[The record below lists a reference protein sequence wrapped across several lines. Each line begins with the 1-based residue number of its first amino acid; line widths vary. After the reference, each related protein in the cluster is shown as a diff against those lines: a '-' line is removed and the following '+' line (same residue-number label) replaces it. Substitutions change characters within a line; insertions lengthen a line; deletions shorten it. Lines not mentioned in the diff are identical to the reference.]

1 MKKYEVIYNTYRDS
15 ILSGILKYGDRIDSI
30 RECVKKRNVSKTTV
44 ETAYNKLVMDGF
56 IASQEKVG
64 YVVSMNSEQ
73 VLLHHEI
80 LDYSSSHKEK
90 SYDYDFRVQSV
101 SFDSF
106 ETTIWK
112 RYMKNVLNDK
122 KLMSS
127 YGLSQGEYG
136 LRQALCKYVYQN
148 RNILCFPEQMVIG
161 SNYQSLL
168 YIFCGMLDKDRVVG
182 LSTLVDEQA
191 KQVFLS
197 YGFQIEYLDP
207 NHFIGDI
214 QSKHVDVVYI
224 NTTCFS
230 VNKQSMDEKM
240 RKELSRLSN
249 ILILEDDYNGELV
262 YASKIKTSLF
272 SKNKNVIY
280 FSSFSRLL
288 LPSLRIGYMILNEE
302 YRKKYCASFFGPTAS
317 KIEQIAF
324 SQYIVDGYLQ
334 KHLRKLVR
342 EYKERHLYL
351 KELLD
356 TYISYPCVLDE
367 SHMAYWIECVVD
379 EKKFMRLCELKSIA
393 ITYVK
398 DQIGL
403 SFASMN
409 QELMKDGVIRLAEIL
424 KEC

>member
-1 MKKYEVIYNTYRDS
+1 MKKYEVIYNTYRES
-15 ILSGILKYGDRIDSI
+15 ILSGILKYGDRVDSI
-30 RECVKKRNVSKTTV
+30 RECVKKMNLSKTTV
-44 ETAYNKLVMDGF
+44 EAAYNKLVLDGF
-56 IASQEKVG
+56 ISSKEKVG
-64 YVVSMNSEQ
+64 YVVSMNPER

-90 SYDYDFRVQSV
+90 VYDYDFRIQSV
-101 SFDSF
+101 SIDSF
-106 ETTIWK
+106 ETSIWK
-112 RYMKNVLNDK
+112 RYMKEVLNDK

-127 YGLSQGEYG
+127 YGLAQGEYG

-168 YIFCGMLDKDRVVG
+168 YIFCGMLDKQKVIG

-197 YGFQIEYLDP
+197 YGFHVEYLDP
-207 NHFIGDI
+207 DHFIEDI
-214 QSKHVDVVYI
+214 QRLNIDVVYV
-224 NTTCFS
+224 NTTCFTYD
-230 VNKQSMDEKM
+230 KQSMCEKM
-240 RKELSRLSN
+240 RKELVALSN

-262 YASKIKTSLF
+262 YASKIKTSLC
-272 SKNKNVIY
+272 SMSNHVIY

-302 YRKKYCASFFGPTAS
+302 YTKKYSASFFGPTAS
-317 KIEQIAF
+317 KLEQVAF

-342 EYKERHLYL
+342 EYKEKHLYL
-351 KELLD
+351 KKLID
-356 TYISYPCVLDE
+356 TYVGCSYILDE
-367 SHMAYWIECVVD
+367 TYMVYWLDLDVD
-379 EKKFMRLCELKSIA
+379 VSCFKELCESNGVAISISNGR
-393 ITYVK
+393 
-398 DQIGL
+398 IGL

-409 QELMKDGVIRLAEIL
+409 KELMLDGVIRLAEIW

>member
-1 MKKYEVIYNTYRDS
+1 MKKYEVIYNTYRES
-15 ILSGILKYGDRIDSI
+15 ILSGILKYGDRVDSI
-30 RECVKKRNVSKTTV
+30 RECVKKMNVSKTTV
-44 ETAYNKLVMDGF
+44 ETAYNKLVLDGF
-56 IASQEKVG
+56 ISSKEKVG
-64 YVVSMNSEQ
+64 YVVSMNPER

-90 SYDYDFRVQSV
+90 VYDYDFRIQSV
-101 SFDSF
+101 SIDSF
-106 ETTIWK
+106 ETSIWK
-112 RYMKNVLNDK
+112 RYMKDVLNDK

-127 YGLSQGEYG
+127 YGLAQGEYG

-168 YIFCGMLDKDRVVG
+168 YIFCGMLDKQKVIG
-182 LSTLVDEQA
+182 LSSLVDEQA

-197 YGFQIEYLDP
+197 YGFHVEYLDP
-207 NHFIGDI
+207 DHFIEDI
-214 QSKHVDVVYI
+214 QRLNIDVVYV
-224 NTTCFS
+224 NTTCFT
-230 VNKQSMDEKM
+230 VDRQSMCEKVR
-240 RKELSRLSN
+240 RKLVELSD

-262 YASKIKTSLF
+262 YASKIKTSLC
-272 SKNKNVIY
+272 SMSSNVIY

-302 YRKKYCASFFGPTAS
+302 YTKKYSASFFGPTAS
-317 KIEQIAF
+317 KLEQVAF

-342 EYKERHLYL
+342 EYKEKHLYL
-351 KELLD
+351 KKLID
-356 TYISYPCVLDE
+356 TYVGCSYILDE
-367 SHMAYWIECVVD
+367 TYMVYWLDLDVD
-379 EKKFMRLCELKSIA
+379 VSCFKELCESNGVAISISNGR
-393 ITYVK
+393 
-398 DQIGL
+398 IGL

-409 QELMKDGVIRLAEIL
+409 KELMLDGVIRLAEIW

>member
-1 MKKYEVIYNTYRDS
+1 MKKYQVIYDLYKES
-15 ILSGILKYGDRIDSI
+15 ILSGILKYGDRVDSI
-30 RECVKKRNVSKTTV
+30 RECVKKMNVSKTTV
-44 ETAYNKLVMDGF
+44 ENAYNKLVLDGF
-56 IASQEKVG
+56 ISSQEKVG
-64 YVVSMNSEQ
+64 YVVSMNPERI
-73 VLLHHEI
+73 LLHQEI

-90 SYDYDFRVQSV
+90 EYDYDFRIQSV
-101 SFDSF
+101 SIDSF
-106 ETTIWK
+106 ETSIWK
-112 RYMKNVLNDK
+112 RYIKDVLNDK

-127 YGLSQGEYG
+127 YGLAQGEYG

-168 YIFCGMLDKDRVVG
+168 YIFCGMLDKQKVIG

-197 YGFQIEYLDP
+197 YGFSVKYLDP
-207 NHFIGDI
+207 DHFIEDI
-214 QSKHVDVVYI
+214 QDKCVDVVYV

-230 VNKQSMDEKM
+230 KNRQSMSEKL
-240 RKELSRLSN
+240 RKELVGLSH

-262 YASKIKTSLF
+262 YASKIKTSLC
-272 SKNKNVIY
+272 SMSNHVIY

-302 YRKKYCASFFGPTAS
+302 YTKKYCASFFGPTAS
-317 KIEQIAF
+317 KLEQVAF

-342 EYKERHLYL
+342 EYKEKHLYL
-351 KELLD
+351 KKLID
-356 TYISYPCVLDE
+356 THIGCSYILDE
-367 SHMAYWIECVVD
+367 TYMAYWLNLDVD
-379 EKKFMRLCELKSIA
+379 VSRFRDLCESNGVAISILNGR
-393 ITYVK
+393 
-398 DQIGL
+398 IGL
-403 SFASMN
+403 SFASMSK
-409 QELMKDGVIRLAEIL
+409 ELMLDGVIRLAEIW

>member
-1 MKKYEVIYNTYRDS
+1 MKKYEVIYNTYRES
-15 ILSGILKYGDRIDSI
+15 ILSGILKYGDRVDSI
-30 RECVKKRNVSKTTV
+30 RECVKKMNVSKTTV
-44 ETAYNKLVMDGF
+44 ELAYNKLVLDGF
-56 IASQEKVG
+56 ISSKEKVG
-64 YVVSMNSEQ
+64 YVVSMNPER

-90 SYDYDFRVQSV
+90 EYDYDFRIQSV
-101 SFDSF
+101 SIDSF
-106 ETTIWK
+106 ETSIWK
-112 RYMKNVLNDK
+112 RYIKNVLNDK

-127 YGLSQGEYG
+127 YGLAQGEYG

-168 YIFCGMLDKDRVVG
+168 YIFCGMLDKQKVIG

-197 YGFQIEYLDP
+197 YGFSVKYLDP
-207 NHFIGDI
+207 DHFIEDI
-214 QSKHVDVVYI
+214 QTKCVDVVYV

-230 VNKQSMDEKM
+230 KNRQSMSEKM
-240 RKELSRLSN
+240 RKELVGLSH

-262 YASKIKTSLF
+262 YASKIKTSLC
-272 SKNKNVIY
+272 SMSNHVIY

-302 YRKKYCASFFGPTAS
+302 YTKKYCASFFGPTAS
-317 KIEQIAF
+317 KLEQVAF

-342 EYKERHLYL
+342 EYKEKHLYL
-351 KELLD
+351 KKLID
-356 TYISYPCVLDE
+356 TYVGCSYILDE
-367 SHMAYWIECVVD
+367 TYMVYWLDLDVD
-379 EKKFMRLCELKSIA
+379 VSCFKELCESNGVAISISNGR
-393 ITYVK
+393 
-398 DQIGL
+398 IGL

-409 QELMKDGVIRLAEIL
+409 KELMLDGVIRLAEIW

>member
-56 IASQEKVG
+56 ISSQEKVG

-112 RYMKNVLNDK
+112 RYMKDVLNDK

-197 YGFQIEYLDP
+197 YGFHIEYLDP

-224 NTTCFS
+224 NMTCFTS
-230 VNKQSMDEKM
+230 NRQSMSE
-240 RKELSRLSN
+240 RIREELVSLEN
-249 ILILEDDYNGELV
+249 VLILEDDYNGELV
-262 YASKIKTSLF
+262 YASKIKTSLC
-272 SKNKNVIY
+272 SKSKNVIY
-280 FSSFSRLL
+280 FSSVSRLL

-302 YRKKYCASFFGPTAS
+302 YMRKYSASYFGPTTS
-317 KIEQIAF
+317 KIEQVAF
-324 SQYIVDGYLQ
+324 TQYIVDGYLQ

-342 EYKERHLYL
+342 EYKEKHLYL
-351 KELLD
+351 KKLLD
-356 TYISYPCVLDE
+356 TYIGCSYILDE
-367 SHMAYWIECVVD
+367 TYMAYWLNLDVD
-379 EKKFMRLCELKSIA
+379 ISRFRDLCESNRVAISISNGR
-393 ITYVK
+393 
-398 DQIGL
+398 IGL
-403 SFASMN
+403 SFASMSK
-409 QELMKDGVIRLAEIL
+409 ELMLDGVIRLAEIL

>member
-1 MKKYEVIYNTYRDS
+1 MKKYEVIYNTYRES
-15 ILSGILKYGDRIDSI
+15 ILSGILKYGDRVDSI
-30 RECVKKRNVSKTTV
+30 RECVKKMNVSKTTV
-44 ETAYNKLVMDGF
+44 EAAYNKLALDGF
-56 IASQEKVG
+56 ISSKEKVG
-64 YVVSMNSEQ
+64 YVVSMNPER

-90 SYDYDFRVQSV
+90 VYDYDFRIQSV
-101 SFDSF
+101 SIDSF
-106 ETTIWK
+106 ETSIWK
-112 RYMKNVLNDK
+112 RYMKDVLNDK

-127 YGLSQGEYG
+127 YGLAQGEYG

-168 YIFCGMLDKDRVVG
+168 SIFCGMLDKQKVIG
-182 LSTLVDEQA
+182 LSSLVDEQA

-197 YGFQIEYLDP
+197 YGFHVEYLDP
-207 NHFIGDI
+207 EHFIEDI
-214 QSKHVDVVYI
+214 QRLNIDVVYV
-224 NTTCFS
+224 NTTCFT
-230 VNKQSMDEKM
+230 VDRQSMCEKVR
-240 RKELSRLSN
+240 RKLVELSN

-262 YASKIKTSLF
+262 YASKIKTSLC
-272 SKNKNVIY
+272 SMSSNVIY

-302 YRKKYCASFFGPTAS
+302 YTKKYSASFFGPTAS
-317 KIEQIAF
+317 KLEQVAF

-342 EYKERHLYL
+342 EYKEKHLYL
-351 KELLD
+351 KKVLD
-356 TYISYPCVLDE
+356 TYLSCFYILDE
-367 SHMAYWIECVVD
+367 TYMVYWLDLDVD
-379 EKKFMRLCELKSIA
+379 VSCFKELCESNGVAISISNGR
-393 ITYVK
+393 
-398 DQIGL
+398 IGL

-409 QELMKDGVIRLAEIL
+409 KELMLDGVIRLAEIW

>member
-1 MKKYEVIYNTYRDS
+1 M
-15 ILSGILKYGDRIDSI
+15 
-30 RECVKKRNVSKTTV
+30 
-44 ETAYNKLVMDGF
+44 
-56 IASQEKVG
+56 
-64 YVVSMNSEQ
+64 VSMNPER

-90 SYDYDFRVQSV
+90 VYDYDFRIQSV
-101 SFDSF
+101 SIDSF
-106 ETTIWK
+106 ETSIWK
-112 RYMKNVLNDK
+112 RYMKDVLNDK

-127 YGLSQGEYG
+127 YGLAQGEYG

-168 YIFCGMLDKDRVVG
+168 YIFCGMLDKQKVIG
-182 LSTLVDEQA
+182 LSSLVDEQA

-197 YGFQIEYLDP
+197 YGFHVEYLDP
-207 NHFIGDI
+207 EHFIEDI
-214 QSKHVDVVYI
+214 QRLNIDVVYV
-224 NTTCFS
+224 NTTCFT
-230 VNKQSMDEKM
+230 VDRQSMCEKVR
-240 RKELSRLSN
+240 RKLVELSN

-262 YASKIKTSLF
+262 YASKIKTSLC
-272 SKNKNVIY
+272 SMSSNVIY

-302 YRKKYCASFFGPTAS
+302 YTKKYSASFFGPTAS
-317 KIEQIAF
+317 KLEQVAF

-342 EYKERHLYL
+342 EYKEKHLYL
-351 KELLD
+351 KKVLD
-356 TYISYPCVLDE
+356 TYLSCFYILDE
-367 SHMAYWIECVVD
+367 TYMVYWLDLDVD
-379 EKKFMRLCELKSIA
+379 VSCFKELCESNGVAISISNGR
-393 ITYVK
+393 
-398 DQIGL
+398 IGL

-409 QELMKDGVIRLAEIL
+409 KELMLDGVIRLAEIW

>member
-1 MKKYEVIYNTYRDS
+1 MKKYEVIYNTYRES
-15 ILSGILKYGDRIDSI
+15 ILSGILKYGDRVDSI
-30 RECVKKRNVSKTTV
+30 RECVKKMNVSKTTV
-44 ETAYNKLVMDGF
+44 ELAYNKLVLDGF
-56 IASQEKVG
+56 ISSKEKVG
-64 YVVSMNSEQ
+64 YVVSMNPER

-90 SYDYDFRVQSV
+90 EYDYDFRIQSV
-101 SFDSF
+101 SIDSF
-106 ETTIWK
+106 ETSIWK
-112 RYMKNVLNDK
+112 RYIKGVLNDK

-127 YGLSQGEYG
+127 YGLAQGEYG

-168 YIFCGMLDKDRVVG
+168 YIFCGMLDKQKVIG

-197 YGFQIEYLDP
+197 YGFSVKFLDP
-207 NHFIGDI
+207 DHFIEDI
-214 QSKHVDVVYI
+214 LDKCVDAVYV

-230 VNKQSMDEKM
+230 KNRQSMSEKL
-240 RKELSRLSN
+240 RKELVGLSH

-262 YASKIKTSLF
+262 YASKIKTSLC
-272 SKNKNVIY
+272 SMSNHVIY

-302 YRKKYCASFFGPTAS
+302 YTKKYCASFFGPTAS

>member
-1 MKKYEVIYNTYRDS
+1 MKKYEVIYNTYRES
-15 ILSGILKYGDRIDSI
+15 ILSGILKYGDRVDSI
-30 RECVKKRNVSKTTV
+30 RECVKKMNVSKTTV
-44 ETAYNKLVMDGF
+44 ELAYNKLVLDGF
-56 IASQEKVG
+56 ISSKEKVG
-64 YVVSMNSEQ
+64 YVVSMNPER

-90 SYDYDFRVQSV
+90 EYDYDFRIQSV
-101 SFDSF
+101 SIDSF
-106 ETTIWK
+106 ETSIWK
-112 RYMKNVLNDK
+112 RYIKGVLNDK
-122 KLMSS
+122 RLMSS
-127 YGLSQGEYG
+127 YGLAQGEYG

-168 YIFCGMLDKDRVVG
+168 YIFCGMLDKQKVIG

-197 YGFQIEYLDP
+197 YGFSVKYLDP
-207 NHFIGDI
+207 DHFIEDI
-214 QSKHVDVVYI
+214 QDKCVDVVYV

-230 VNKQSMDEKM
+230 KNRQSMCEKL
-240 RKELSRLSN
+240 RKELVGLSH

-262 YASKIKTSLF
+262 YASKIKTSL
-272 SKNKNVIY
+272 SSMSNHVIY

-302 YRKKYCASFFGPTAS
+302 YTKRYCASSFGPTAS
-317 KIEQIAF
+317 KLEQVAF

-342 EYKERHLYL
+342 EYKEKHLYL
-351 KELLD
+351 KQLID
-356 TYISYPCVLDE
+356 TYMGCSYILDE
-367 SHMAYWIECVVD
+367 TYMAYWLQLDVD
-379 EKKFMRLCELKSIA
+379 ISRFRNLCESNSVAISILNGR
-393 ITYVK
+393 
-398 DQIGL
+398 IGL
-403 SFASMN
+403 SFASMSK
-409 QELMKDGVIRLAEIL
+409 ELMLDGVIRLAEIW